1 MAYYIMKI
9 VVTTALVVAVS
20 ELSKRNITLGAL
32 LASLPL
38 VSFLSI
44 TWLYVESG
52 NTANL
57 ADLA

>member
-52 NTANL
+52 KTANL